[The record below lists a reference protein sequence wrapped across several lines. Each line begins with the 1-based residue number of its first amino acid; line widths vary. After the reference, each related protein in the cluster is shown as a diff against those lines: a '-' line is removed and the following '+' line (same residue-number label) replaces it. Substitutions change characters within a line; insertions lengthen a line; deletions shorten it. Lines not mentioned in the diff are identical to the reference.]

1 MIIHT
6 DLIAFLG
13 GQTAV
18 ANILGISP
26 QAVYKWGDEIPRAR
40 LAELAIATGEGG
52 CTFNDLSAVEN
63 VWPELKNIKSK
74 AATND

>member
-1 MIIHT
+1 MIVHT

-40 LAELAIATGEGG
+40 LAELAIATGR
-52 CTFNDLSAVEN
+52 SAESLDDFEN
-63 VWPELKNIKSK
+63 IEKIWPELS
-74 AATND
+74 AQQVV

>member
-1 MIIHT
+1 MIVHT

-40 LAELAIATGEGG
+40 LAELAIATGKGG

-63 VWPELKNIKSK
+63 VWPELK

>member
-18 ANILGISP
+18 AKMLGISP
-26 QAVYKWGDEIPRAR
+26 QAVYKWGDEIPRTR
-40 LAELAIATGEGG
+40 LAELAIATGR
-52 CTFNDLSAVEN
+52 SAESLDDFEN
-63 VWPELKNIKSK
+63 IEKIWPELKNIFDSSHQ
-74 AATND
+74 

>member
-1 MIIHT
+1 MNNHA

-13 GQTAV
+13 GQTNV
-18 ANILGISP
+18 AKMIGISP
-26 QAVYKWGDEIPRAR
+26 QAVNKWREIPRAR
-40 LAELAIATGEGG
+40 LAELAIATGKGG

-74 AATND
+74 ATND

>member
-40 LAELAIATGEGG
+40 LAELAIATGKGG

-63 VWPELKNIKSK
+63 VWPELRVFKTHH
-74 AATND
+74 AGE

>member
-26 QAVYKWGDEIPRAR
+26 QAVYKWRNEIPRTR
-40 LAELAIATGEGG
+40 LAELAIATGR
-52 CTFNDLSAVEN
+52 SAESLDDFEN
-63 VWPELKNIKSK
+63 IEKIWPELKHQIERRHQ
-74 AATND
+74 

>member
-1 MIIHT
+1 MIVHT

-40 LAELAIATGEGG
+40 LAELAIATGR
-52 CTFNDLSAVEN
+52 SAESLDDFEN
-63 VWPELKNIKSK
+63 IEKIWPELS
-74 AATND
+74 AQRAQQVV